1 MEKFEQIKSQINQVE
16 ENQFKNQQQLRGLEQ
31 MEKELFE
38 INKRGQSLLDR
49 LYFYWKKDPEIMN
62 QFEQDQTELN
72 AHYRKVNDELE
83 TKRKE
88 ILRENQNLNNVK
100 GDLYTKLKKL

>member
-72 AHYRKVNDELE
+72 AHYRKVTEELG
-83 TKRKE
+83 TKRNA
-88 ILRENQNLNNVK
+88 IIQENRNLNNVQ
-100 GDLYTKLKKL
+100 GELYTKLRKL